1 MLNSA
6 RSSVGHPPH
15 LLRINGA
22 LFSSIMCSNK
32 GLLYHR
38 NHKISPTLSTDSIN
52 KQVPLRGH
60 VMLESGWPFFQRQL
74 EMLESMGG
82 EEEKKGSDKFLQ
94 EILPGVLMPCDFAR
108 WRLYR
113 SSLP

>member
-1 MLNSA
+1 M
-6 RSSVGHPPH
+6 GHPPH

-60 VMLESGWPFFQRQL
+60 VMLESCWPFFQRQL

-82 EEEKKGSDKFLQ
+82 EEEKKGSDRFPQ